1 MIHHCVPCDLQVLE
15 RRGENEGR
23 EVEAREG
30 KLKQGKK
37 REREEEEREDRER
50 KTLGPR
56 DCTDV

>member
-1 MIHHCVPCDLQVLE
+1 MIHHCVPCDLQVLG
-15 RRGENEGR
+15 RCGENEGR